1 MTIRVPLPLPLV
13 TSDCMDVSV
22 VVVGLMGFDWGEVDA
37 IFLCINSTDLICID
51 CRSCLGMVITVRV
64 KLLLSLAVS
73 GCVDL
78 FDGLLDDLVMLHSHD

>member
-1 MTIRVPLPLPLV
+1 
-13 TSDCMDVSV
+13 
-22 VVVGLMGFDWGEVDA
+22 
-37 IFLCINSTDLICID
+37 LICID